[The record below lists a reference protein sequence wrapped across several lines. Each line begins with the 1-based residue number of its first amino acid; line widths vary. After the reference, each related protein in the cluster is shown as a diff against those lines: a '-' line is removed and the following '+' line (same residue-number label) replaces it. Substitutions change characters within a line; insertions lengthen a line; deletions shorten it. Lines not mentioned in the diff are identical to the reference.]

1 MRLSSL
7 SDRELVNLYQ
17 AGKEVAFEELLARYK
32 GRVFAKIMVYVR
44 DRKEAENLFQDT
56 FVRAIVALKE
66 GNYYED
72 GKFGAWILRIA
83 NNLCIDY
90 FRNRKKMPM
99 VRSTEDYDIF
109 EFVQSPEKN
118 IEQNEVRAQ
127 VLKDAKKLLEFLPQ
141 DQREMVMMRLY
152 YDMSF
157 KEIAE
162 TLDISINTALGRM
175 RYALINLR
183 KLIEKHKVEV
193 SLS

>member
-17 AGKEVAFEELLARYK
+17 AGKEVAFEELLSRYK

-56 FVRAIVALKE
+56 FVRAIVALKD

-99 VRSTEDYDIF
+99 VRGTEDYDIF

-118 IEQNEVRAQ
+118 IEENEVRAQ

-183 KLIEKHKVEV
+183 KLIEKHKIEV